1 MYFCFTDYWFKSNNQ
16 LDGLTYEMSFFKGSK
31 KGRGYEIEDANHFAF
46 KIMSENLKHL
56 ALGMSFLTR
65 IDFMITTAIQ
75 RGSTVYVYEKTKIL
89 FTRPGEL
96 VGFTGTTVSIK
107 RNRIVY
113 VYNER
118 GGIISTHA
126 V

>member
-1 MYFCFTDYWFKSNNQ
+1 
-16 LDGLTYEMSFFKGSK
+16 
-31 KGRGYEIEDANHFAF
+31 
-46 KIMSENLKHL
+46 
-56 ALGMSFLTR
+56 
-65 IDFMITTAIQ
+65 MITTEIQ

>member
-1 MYFCFTDYWFKSNNQ
+1 MIDSLYKKSPRWGECQ
-16 LDGLTYEMSFFKGSK
+16 FLS
-31 KGRGYEIEDANHFAF
+31 R
-46 KIMSENLKHL
+46 LKSQVSL
-56 ALGMSFLTR
+56 AR
-65 IDFMITTAIQ
+65 
-75 RGSTVYVYEKTKIL
+75 YYEKSKIL